1 MGKQEEEVKGGS
13 APGNKKINDSMS
25 QSSESSQKQVIQ
37 ELKIPF
43 AWVSDVLAESP
54 AE

>member
-1 MGKQEEEVKGGS
+1 
-13 APGNKKINDSMS
+13 MS
-25 QSSESSQKQVIQ
+25 QSSEGGTQKQIIQ

-54 AE
+54 AEQAGLKFGDAVYAFGDVNS